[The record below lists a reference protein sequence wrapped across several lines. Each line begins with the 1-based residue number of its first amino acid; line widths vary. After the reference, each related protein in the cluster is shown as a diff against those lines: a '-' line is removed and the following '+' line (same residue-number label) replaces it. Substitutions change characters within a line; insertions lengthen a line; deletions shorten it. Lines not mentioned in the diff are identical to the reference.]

1 MSTQNILSKS
11 NLSVNRAIAEYMAK
25 ESMDILK
32 KKRFDVG
39 CYDKR
44 NHRLMLHLY
53 RLSCRD
59 WCRIDGDQKE
69 ILREEVILKTIRRIE
84 EL

>member
-1 MSTQNILSKS
+1 MSTQNILDKR
-11 NLSVNRAIAEYMAK
+11 NLSVNRAIAEYITK
-25 ESMDILK
+25 ESMDIYK

-39 CYDKR
+39 CYDKL
-44 NHRLMLHLY
+44 NHRLMLNLY

-59 WCRIDGDQKE
+59 WCKVDDGQRD
-69 ILREEVILKTIRRIE
+69 ILREGVILKTIRRIE

>member
-1 MSTQNILSKS
+1 MSTQNILNKG
-11 NLSVNRAIAEYMAK
+11 NLSVNRAIAEYVTK

-39 CYDKR
+39 CYDKS
-44 NHRLMLHLY
+44 NHRLMLNLY

-59 WCRIDGDQKE
+59 WCKVDGDQRD

>member
-1 MSTQNILSKS
+1 MSTQNILNKS
-11 NLSVNRAIAEYMAK
+11 NLSVNRAIAEYMVK

-44 NHRLMLHLY
+44 NHRLMLNLY

-59 WCRIDGDQKE
+59 WCRIDEGQQA
-69 ILREEVILKTIRRIE
+69 ILREGVILKTIRRIE